1 MKKKIHSLA
10 ALLLVGVL
18 VFAFAA
24 CNSGN
29 TEAETTT
36 TEAYSKSKTEK
47 PAGTAD
53 LLVYYNRLMDEV
65 KQGKPKLS
73 ISRNQGV
80 NDVETENKD
89 LKALANTLKGYML
102 NDKGQGS
109 EKFGDDLK
117 DLFPVKG
124 QEWSS
129 KLDSASVRYA
139 TISELEN
146 SYVIMIYFNDEAN
159 PTFENGNITKAFN
172 LPDFNKIRE
181 ELKKAEKS
189 LEVGEIGLTYTG
201 CTIKCTVDRI
211 EDRISSVE
219 FAQNVKINTTVKGLN
234 TLAAWGE
241 NALTFKYSQTD
252 NYTLDWV
259 DPATT
264 TTAAAE

>member
-1 MKKKIHSLA
+1 MKKKVHSLA
-10 ALLLVGVL
+10 ALLLVGIL
-18 VFAFAA
+18 VFSFAA

-29 TEAETTT
+29 KEEETTT
-36 TEAYSKSKTEK
+36 TEAYINSKTEK
-47 PAGTAD
+47 PTGTAD

-80 NDVETENKD
+80 NDVKTENKD
-89 LKALANTLKGYML
+89 LEALANTLKGYML
-102 NDKGQGS
+102 NDKGKGS

-129 KLDSASVRYA
+129 KLDSAAVRYA
-139 TISELEN
+139 TISELEK
-146 SYVIMIYFNDEAN
+146 SYVIMIYFKDEAN
-159 PTFENGNITKAFN
+159 PALENGNITKAFN
-172 LPDFNKIRE
+172 LPDFNKISE

-189 LEVGEIGLTYTG
+189 LTVGEIGLTYTG

-219 FAQNVKINTTVKGLN
+219 FVQNVMVDTTVKGVG

-252 NYTLDWV
+252 NYNLDWV

-264 TTAAAE
+264 TTAAAK